1 MKKINVVY
9 VDDRIDKIISKHMV
23 AWSEKSF
30 KYNGNEIIKDY
41 HEVRFD
47 EEKGYED
54 LIKNEVVTSANII
67 LIDNHLFE
75 EWSASSR
82 FSGQQFKVLFK
93 KLLPYI
99 EVIIISQ
106 DNRLRTENTVVKFSG
121 TGESDAESYY
131 TENLDPCL
139 DEAIKEVLALEEIA
153 LTMQSSSV
161 IDKFLQDSI
170 LYSMK
175 GDVAY
180 EGLKKTD
187 IDKLILAFR
196 ELKNDFNE

>member
-1 MKKINVVY
+1 M
-9 VDDRIDKIISKHMV
+9 
-23 AWSEKSF
+23 
-30 KYNGNEIIKDY
+30 
-41 HEVRFD
+41 
-47 EEKGYED
+47 
-54 LIKNEVVTSANII
+54 
-67 LIDNHLFE
+67 
-75 EWSASSR
+75 
-82 FSGQQFKVLFK
+82 LFK

-196 ELKNDFNE
+196 ELKNDFN